1 MLGTI
6 VNAAAIFVG
15 GGVGLLLKKG
25 LPARISDA
33 IMGGVGL
40 VVLYIGVSGARAGEN
55 VLVAVL
61 SVVLG
66 GALGAWMDIDAALN
80 RLGARAQAAFTGG
93 GGKSGADGADGA
105 DGAGGGSRFAEG
117 FVSASLLFCVG
128 AMAVVGS
135 LQSGLTG
142 EHSTLF
148 AKALIDGVSAMVFAS
163 AMGAGVLLSAAAV
176 LLYQGAITLLASL
189 LAPVLSDAAVAEMTC
204 AGSLLIVGIGL
215 NLLGLTKLKLANY
228 LPAVFLPLLL
238 VQVL

>member
-6 VNAAAIFVG
+6 VNAAAILVG

-25 LPARISDA
+25 LPARISDV

-40 VVLYIGVSGARAGEN
+40 VVLYIGVSGSLSGEN
-55 VLVAVL
+55 VLIAVL
-61 SVVLG
+61 SIVAG
-66 GALGAWMDIDAALN
+66 GALGAWIDLDRALN
-80 RLGARAQAAFTGG
+80 RLGARAQAAFAGRGG
-93 GGKSGADGADGA
+93 AQ
-105 DGAGGGSRFAEG
+105 GGGSAFAQG

-142 EHSTLF
+142 DHATLF

-163 AMGAGVLLSAAAV
+163 AMGAGVLLSAVAV
-176 LLYQGAITLLASL
+176 FAYQGAITLLASL
-189 LAPVLSDAAVAEMTC
+189 LAPVLSDVAVSEMTC
-204 AGSLLIVGIGL
+204 VGSLLIVGIGL
-215 NLLGLTKLKLANY
+215 NLLGVTKLKLANY

-238 VQVL
+238 VHVL

>member
-6 VNAAAIFVG
+6 VNAGAVVLG
-15 GGVGLLLKKG
+15 GGLGLLLKKG
-25 LPARISDA
+25 LPARISEA

-40 VVLYIGVSGARAGEN
+40 VVLYIGVSGALAGEN

-80 RLGARAQAAFTGG
+80 RLGARAQAAFAGG
-93 GGKSGADGADGA
+93 GGKSGADGA

-238 VQVL
+238 VQAL

>member
-6 VNAAAIFVG
+6 VNAGAVVLG
-15 GGVGLLLKKG
+15 GGLGLLLKKG
-25 LPARISDA
+25 LPARISEA

-40 VVLYIGVSGARAGEN
+40 VVLYIGVSGALAGEN

-80 RLGARAQAAFTGG
+80 RLGARAQAAFAGG

-105 DGAGGGSRFAEG
+105 DGGSRFAEG

-215 NLLGLTKLKLANY
+215 NLLGLTKLKFANY

>member
-6 VNAAAIFVG
+6 VNAGAVVLG
-15 GGVGLLLKKG
+15 GGLGLLLKKG
-25 LPARISDA
+25 LPARISEA

-40 VVLYIGVSGARAGEN
+40 VVLYIGVSGALAGEN

-80 RLGARAQAAFTGG
+80 RLGARAQAAFAGG
-93 GGKSGADGADGA
+93 GGKSGADGA

-176 LLYQGAITLLASL
+176 LLYQGAVTLLASL

>member
-6 VNAAAIFVG
+6 VNAGAVVLG
-15 GGVGLLLKKG
+15 GGLGLLLKKG
-25 LPARISDA
+25 LPARISEA

-40 VVLYIGVSGARAGEN
+40 VVLYIGVSGALAGEN

-80 RLGARAQAAFTGG
+80 RLGARAQAAFAGG
-93 GGKSGADGADGA
+93 GGKSGASGVG
-105 DGAGGGSRFAEG
+105 GAGGGSRFAEG

>member
-6 VNAAAIFVG
+6 VNAGAVVLG
-15 GGVGLLLKKG
+15 GGLGLLLKKG
-25 LPARISDA
+25 LPARISEA

-40 VVLYIGVSGARAGEN
+40 VVLYIGVSGALAGEN

-80 RLGARAQAAFTGG
+80 RLGARAQAAFAGG
-93 GGKSGADGADGA
+93 GGKSGADGTG
-105 DGAGGGSRFAEG
+105 GAGGGSRFAEG

>member
-6 VNAAAIFVG
+6 VNAGAVVLG
-15 GGVGLLLKKG
+15 GGLGMLLKKG
-25 LPARISDA
+25 LPARISEA

-40 VVLYIGVSGARAGEN
+40 VVLYIGVSGALAGEN

-80 RLGARAQAAFTGG
+80 RLGARAQAAFAGG
-93 GGKSGADGADGA
+93 GGKSGADGA

-189 LAPVLSDAAVAEMTC
+189 LAPVLSAMAA
-204 AGSLLIVGIGL
+204 
-215 NLLGLTKLKLANY
+215 
-228 LPAVFLPLLL
+228 
-238 VQVL
+238 

>member
-6 VNAAAIFVG
+6 VNAGAVVLG
-15 GGVGLLLKKG
+15 GGLGLLLKKG
-25 LPARISDA
+25 LPARISEA

-40 VVLYIGVSGARAGEN
+40 VVLYIGVSGALAGEN

-80 RLGARAQAAFTGG
+80 RLGARAQAAFAGG
-93 GGKSGADGADGA
+93 GGKSGADGT

>member
-6 VNAAAIFVG
+6 VNAGAVVLG
-15 GGVGLLLKKG
+15 GGLGLLLKKG
-25 LPARISDA
+25 LPARISEA

-40 VVLYIGVSGARAGEN
+40 VVLYIGVSGALAGEN

-80 RLGARAQAAFTGG
+80 RLGARAQAAFAGG
-93 GGKSGADGADGA
+93 GGKSGA

-148 AKALIDGVSAMVFAS
+148 AKALIDGVSAMVFACWICS
-163 AMGAGVLLSAAAV
+163 
-176 LLYQGAITLLASL
+176 
-189 LAPVLSDAAVAEMTC
+189 
-204 AGSLLIVGIGL
+204 
-215 NLLGLTKLKLANY
+215 
-228 LPAVFLPLLL
+228 
-238 VQVL
+238 

>member
-6 VNAAAIFVG
+6 VNAGAVVLG
-15 GGVGLLLKKG
+15 GGLGLLLKKG
-25 LPARISDA
+25 LPARISEA

-40 VVLYIGVSGARAGEN
+40 VVLYIGVSGALAGEN

-80 RLGARAQAAFTGG
+80 RLGARAQAAFAGG

-105 DGAGGGSRFAEG
+105 DGGSRFAEG

>member
-6 VNAAAIFVG
+6 VNAGAVVLG
-15 GGVGLLLKKG
+15 GGLGMLLKKG
-25 LPARISDA
+25 LPARISEA

-40 VVLYIGVSGARAGEN
+40 VVLYIGVSGALAGEN

-80 RLGARAQAAFTGG
+80 RLGARAQAAFAGG
-93 GGKSGADGADGA
+93 GGKSGADGA

>member
-6 VNAAAIFVG
+6 VNAGAVVLG
-15 GGVGLLLKKG
+15 GGLGLLLKKG
-25 LPARISDA
+25 LPARITEA

-40 VVLYIGVSGARAGEN
+40 VVLYIGVSGALAGEN

-80 RLGARAQAAFTGG
+80 RLGARAQAAFARG
-93 GGKSGADGADGA
+93 GGKSGAG
-105 DGAGGGSRFAEG
+105 GAGGGSRFAEG

>member
-6 VNAAAIFVG
+6 VNAGAVVLG
-15 GGVGLLLKKG
+15 GGLGLLLKKG
-25 LPARISDA
+25 LPARISEA

-40 VVLYIGVSGARAGEN
+40 VVLYIGVSGALAGEN

-80 RLGARAQAAFTGG
+80 RLGARAQAAFAGG
-93 GGKSGADGADGA
+93 GGKSGADGA

-128 AMAVVGS
+128 AMAVVGA

>member
-6 VNAAAIFVG
+6 VNAGAVVLG
-15 GGVGLLLKKG
+15 GGLGMLLKKG
-25 LPARISDA
+25 LPARISEA

-40 VVLYIGVSGARAGEN
+40 VVLYIGVSGALAGEN

-80 RLGARAQAAFTGG
+80 RLGARAQAAFAGG
-93 GGKSGADGADGA
+93 GGKSGASGV

-204 AGSLLIVGIGL
+204 AVSLLIVGIGL

>member
-6 VNAAAIFVG
+6 VNAGAVVLG
-15 GGVGLLLKKG
+15 GGLGLLLKKG
-25 LPARISDA
+25 LPARISEA

-40 VVLYIGVSGARAGEN
+40 VVLYIGVSGALAGEN

-80 RLGARAQAAFTGG
+80 RLGARAQAAFAGG

-238 VQVL
+238 VQAL

>member
-6 VNAAAIFVG
+6 VNAAAILVG

-40 VVLYIGVSGARAGEN
+40 VVLYIGVSGSLSGEN
-55 VLVAVL
+55 VLIAVL
-61 SVVLG
+61 SIVAG
-66 GALGAWMDIDAALN
+66 GALGAWIDLDRALN
-80 RLGARAQAAFTGG
+80 RLGERAQAAFAGRGG
-93 GGKSGADGADGA
+93 AQ
-105 DGAGGGSRFAEG
+105 GGGSAFAQG

-142 EHSTLF
+142 DHATLF
-148 AKALIDGVSAMVFAS
+148 AKALIDGVSAM
-163 AMGAGVLLSAAAV
+163 GAGVLFSAVAV
-176 LLYQGAITLLASL
+176 FAYQGAITLLASL
-189 LAPVLSDAAVAEMTC
+189 LAPVLSDVAVAEMTC
-204 AGSLLIVGIGL
+204 VGSLLIVGIGL
-215 NLLGLTKLKLANY
+215 NLLGVTKLKLANY

-238 VQVL
+238 VHIL